1 MRSLFG
7 AKQVAGWGAIV
18 RQGGRLDLVHATAVP
33 GKRPVLHAFDSFRI
47 ESAEADALVRL
58 AAARNLKRLKCVTLL
73 DEGQY
78 SIVQLEAPAVP
89 AEERVEAL
97 RWRLKDAV
105 DFAVEGA
112 ALAVLDIPADG
123 VRQPGV
129 LVVAA
134 AAAVVGE
141 RMSQFQK
148 AGVALEAIDIPE
160 LSVRNVAALFEQDN
174 RGLAFLSLTET
185 GCLLVIN
192 FRGELV
198 LARRIDLTSGAI
210 AKADDER
217 RQQLLE
223 RLALELQRTLDNFDR
238 QYGYVSISRL
248 MLASEYDVR
257 GVVAALADN
266 LYLPVLAM
274 DLAEVVDFSGVPELQ
289 ALERQAQGLMA
300 IGAALRT

>member
-7 AKQVAGWGAIV
+7 AKKVAGWGAVV
-18 RQGGRLDLVHATAVP
+18 RQGSRLDLVHASVSA
-33 GKRPVLHAFDSFRI
+33 GQRPVVHAFDSFRI
-47 ESAEADALVRL
+47 ETGEADALARL
-58 AAARNLKRLKCVTLL
+58 AAARNLKRQRCVTLL

-78 SIVQLEAPAVP
+78 SVVQLETPAVP
-89 AEERVEAL
+89 VEERVEAL

-105 DFAVEGA
+105 DFPVEGA

-129 LVVAA
+129 LAVAA
-134 AAAVVGE
+134 AATVIGE
-141 RMSQFQK
+141 RMALFQK
-148 AGVALEAIDIPE
+148 AGVDLEAIDIPE
-160 LSVRNVAALFEQDN
+160 LAVRNVAVLFEEAN
-174 RGLAFLSLTET
+174 RGLAFVALTDG
-185 GCLLVIN
+185 GCLLVIS

-198 LARRIDLTSGAI
+198 LARRIDLTSGAL
-210 AKADDER
+210 ARADAER

-248 MLASEYDVR
+248 ILASEFDVP
-257 GVVAALADN
+257 GVVAALAES

-274 DLAEVVDFSGVPELQ
+274 DLAAVADFAGVPELQ
-289 ALERQAQGLMA
+289 GLERQAQGLMA
-300 IGAALRT
+300 IGAAFRS